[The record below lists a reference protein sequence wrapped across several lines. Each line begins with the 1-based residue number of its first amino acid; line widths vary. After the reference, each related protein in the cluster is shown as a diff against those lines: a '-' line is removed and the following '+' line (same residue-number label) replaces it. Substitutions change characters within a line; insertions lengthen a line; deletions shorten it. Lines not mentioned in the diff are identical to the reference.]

1 MGTVKL
7 SREPPQE
14 NRLSAVEQPPENRR
28 RTAPKPSES
37 RTATAR
43 QPQNSAHKKSLPR
56 GGSHILMVVAEGFE
70 PPTLCL

>member
-14 NRLSAVEQPPENRR
+14 NRPGTVERPRKNRLR
-28 RTAPKPSES
+28 AAPKPLEN
-37 RTATAR
+37 RPAAVR
-43 QPQNSAHKKSLPR
+43 QPQNPAHKKSLPV

-70 PPTLCL
+70 PPALCL